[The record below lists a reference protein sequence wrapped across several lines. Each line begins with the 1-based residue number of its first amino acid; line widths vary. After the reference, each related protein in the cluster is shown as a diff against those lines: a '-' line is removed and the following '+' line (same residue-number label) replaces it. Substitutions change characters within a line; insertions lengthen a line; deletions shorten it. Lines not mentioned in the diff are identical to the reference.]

1 MVNDLSTLSR
11 AERGV
16 ADEPENIDVQ
26 SLIDELYAEYAP
38 QAADKSLTFDIDIAP
53 QIGQVSQSR
62 LYLKEILQNFITNAI
77 RYTEKGGVTII
88 VKPGENDTINFAVKD
103 TGIGISRSDQ
113 AHLYQKF
120 WRSEDYR
127 TRETSG
133 TGLGLYVVAK
143 LTAGML
149 FSGVIDTIKV
159 LKSRGIEIYIA
170 SGDRKGAIH
179 KLADIIETKYTFQ
192 TCQNHVL

>member
-1 MVNDLSTLSR
+1 
-11 AERGV
+11 
-16 ADEPENIDVQ
+16 
-26 SLIDELYAEYAP
+26 
-38 QAADKSLTFDIDIAP
+38 
-53 QIGQVSQSR
+53 
-62 LYLKEILQNFITNAI
+62 LQNFITNAI

-143 LTAGML
+143 LA
-149 FSGVIDTIKV
+149 IKLKTEIK
-159 LKSRGIEIYIA
+159 LKSRLNHG
-170 SGDRKGAIH
+170 S
-179 KLADIIETKYTFQ
+179 TFSFSLPAVKK
-192 TCQNHVL
+192 NKS